1 MWSIYTFQENIPLFS
16 CYLFSSSNRNGLGRD
31 YAQKLVVNVCINPLT
46 ALLGVKNG
54 ELITNRFLSN
64 DGASVS
70 GGRIFIRGEKEM
82 VWQMVRNVCEGT
94 SRNTSSM
101 LADVRANRQ
110 TEINAIVGY
119 VLEEAKKQQLPV
131 PTLQFLFDAIKGLE
145 TRV

>member
-1 MWSIYTFQENIPLFS
+1 MLKIGSENIAVGIVEHGAKKGRAYRSSYWDRGNKIWSGLWSIYTFQENIPLFS

-70 GGRIFIRGEKEM
+70 GGRI
-82 VWQMVRNVCEGT
+82 
-94 SRNTSSM
+94 S
-101 LADVRANRQ
+101 
-110 TEINAIVGY
+110 Y
-119 VLEEAKKQQLPV
+119 
-131 PTLQFLFDAIKGLE
+131 
-145 TRV
+145 